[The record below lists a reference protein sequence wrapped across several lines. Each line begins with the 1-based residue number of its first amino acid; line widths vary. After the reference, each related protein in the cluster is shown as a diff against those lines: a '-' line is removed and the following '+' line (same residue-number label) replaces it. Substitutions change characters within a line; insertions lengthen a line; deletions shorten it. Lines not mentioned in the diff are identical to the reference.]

1 MQESERQRRG
11 FLRKAG
17 FAFSSCTLIS
27 CASTNYGDD
36 LYRLQLASA
45 GKDVMWMPSSRAIS
59 MAMLQAAKTEA
70 SDLVYDLGSGDGIIP
85 LNTTRIWSSSPSVM
99 LFALVL
105 PIGSVS

>member
-17 FAFSSCTLIS
+17 LTLSSCTLIA
-27 CASTNYGDD
+27 CTSTNYGDD

-59 MAMLQAAKTEA
+59 MAMLEAFRHDELEHRDDALDKLGATRPGFMFRLWCSLVGQGSAMAVRLAKW
-70 SDLVYDLGSGDGIIP
+70 V
-85 LNTTRIWSSSPSVM
+85 
-99 LFALVL
+99 
-105 PIGSVS
+105 